1 MQQGNLIGPVSY
13 LDDVTLGDPVEM
25 VASDTAEI
33 VNSGSKIDLSLNA
46 AKCYLIA
53 HPDFVVN
60 DTLLQLSEWVKSN
73 TNTTLLGA
81 PLSPGPDLDHAW
93 DKRCKELARAVD
105 RPGAIGS
112 QDGLLL
118 MHQRFLPQSLTI
130 QAHY

>member
-1 MQQGNLIGPVSY
+1 VQQGNLIGPVSY

-60 DTLLQLSEWVKSN
+60 DTLLQLSE
-73 TNTTLLGA
+73 
-81 PLSPGPDLDHAW
+81 
-93 DKRCKELARAVD
+93 
-105 RPGAIGS
+105 
-112 QDGLLL
+112 
-118 MHQRFLPQSLTI
+118 
-130 QAHY
+130 